1 MEVQVHLVKNVDD
14 DGIKQRLLMIMTQK
28 PKKQLMMK

>member
-14 DGIKQRLLMIMTQK
+14 DGIKQLLLMIVIQK
-28 PKKQLMMK
+28 QRKLLMMK